1 MASDGGI
8 PERDGLPSAS
18 DDASFMGWVNR
29 DEPGE
34 SLCARVNG
42 RWTAGIL
49 DMKARFRQ
57 TAGVAMLAV
66 AQQAHVALQ
75 AQQQQR
81 VFISG
86 EWFGQD
92 GAHHRCYRAGRRR

>member
-1 MASDGGI
+1 V
-8 PERDGLPSAS
+8 RDGLPSAS
-18 DDASFMGWVNR
+18 DDASLGWDNR

-49 DMKARFRQ
+49 DMKERFRQ
-57 TAGVAMLAV
+57 TADVAMLAV
-66 AQQAHVALQ
+66 AQQAQWRCRHNSSSS
-75 AQQQQR
+75 
-81 VFISG
+81 FCHSG